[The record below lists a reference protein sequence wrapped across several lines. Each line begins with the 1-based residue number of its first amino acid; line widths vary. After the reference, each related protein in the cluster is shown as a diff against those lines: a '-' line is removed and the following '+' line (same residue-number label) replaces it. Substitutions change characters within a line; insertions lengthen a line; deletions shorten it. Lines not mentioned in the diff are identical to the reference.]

1 MKPSALLARLA
12 QGQFANVRF
21 ADAQR
26 LAEAL
31 GFELD
36 RVRGSHHI
44 FRHPGTGQRL
54 NLQAS
59 GGQAKPYQLRQ
70 LLDLVERHALRLK
83 EDDG

>member
-1 MKPSALLARLA
+1 MKPAELLRRLA
-12 QGQFANVRF
+12 EGETANVRF

-36 RVRGSHHI
+36 RIRGSHHI
-44 FRHPGTGQRL
+44 YRHPEGGQRL
-54 NLQAS
+54 NLQAR

-70 LLDLVERHALRLK
+70 LLELVERHALRLK
-83 EDDG
+83 EDDE

>member
-1 MKPSALLARLA
+1 MNPRSLLDRLA
-12 QGQFANVRF
+12 HGQLTNVRF

-31 GFELD
+31 GFELE

-44 FRHPGTGQRL
+44 YRHPGIGQRI
-54 NLQAS
+54 NLQAR

-83 EDDG
+83 ENDQ